1 MSTRQ
6 NKYNV
11 GQSGVQINVLLYPI
25 IKTLKV
31 MLDAM
36 TSMIQ
41 HHFDVGSFTSS
52 ESNITFV
59 RQTVTN
65 ENAVF
70 VRRV

>member
-1 MSTRQ
+1 
-6 NKYNV
+6 
-11 GQSGVQINVLLYPI
+11 
-25 IKTLKV
+25 V